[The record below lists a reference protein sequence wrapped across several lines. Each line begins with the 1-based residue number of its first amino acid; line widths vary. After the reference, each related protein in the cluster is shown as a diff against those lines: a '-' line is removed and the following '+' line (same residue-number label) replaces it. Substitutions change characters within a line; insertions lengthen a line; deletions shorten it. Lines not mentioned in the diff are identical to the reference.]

1 MPYTHYIPNK
11 GEQLMTKQITLEEVL
26 SLGSFKYDDRYGWQI
41 LDVKSDVTGDVCANV
56 HGGIYGD
63 VGGDIYGVIGGDVD
77 GSIVG
82 NVVGNVF
89 GDVKGKINHRPWQF
103 IETPKEKFQRLLQGT
118 RNQELIDAFNQLENN

>member
-1 MPYTHYIPNK
+1 
-11 GEQLMTKQITLEEVL
+11 MTKQITLEEVL
-26 SLGSFKYDDRYGWQI
+26 SLGSFKYDDRHGWQI

-63 VGGDIYGVIGGDVD
+63 VGGDIYGVIGGHVD

-82 NVVGNVF
+82 NVDGNVF
-89 GDVKGKINHRPWQF
+89 GDVGGDVKGTVKGKINHRPWQF

-118 RNQELIDAFNQLENN
+118 RNQELIDAFNQLEDNS